1 MREFTTELFMSPQW
15 YVARTFFEGQNE
27 PPSTARN
34 FVSARSNVP
43 RPSYM
48 RPTRWGM
55 QASAMHRGLRMVSWL
70 ISGEVLHV
78 QRGQLPLLPPGQ
90 LNSMN
95 PGHAISH
102 SRGEPT
108 RSHADP
114 AWRCGR
120 LCRNEIAGRPALRS
134 PFGVAGADGF
144 RCHRDAQERTGQCNS
159 PVGVCK
165 QWFVPARS

>member
-27 PPSTARN
+27 PPSTAHN

-70 ISGEVLHV
+70 ISGGGAARAAWTVTIAATGPAELDEPGPCDFAF
-78 QRGQLPLLPPGQ
+78 QRR
-90 LNSMN
+90 
-95 PGHAISH
+95 AH
-102 SRGEPT
+102 SIT
-108 RSHADP
+108 R
-114 AWRCGR
+114 RFC
-120 LCRNEIAGRPALRS
+120 LALRTALPERDRRS
-134 PFGVAGADGF
+134 TCTSVTIRSC
-144 RCHRDAQERTGQCNS
+144 RC
-159 PVGVCK
+159 
-165 QWFVPARS
+165 